1 MTQVEEISL
10 STKSREVA
18 MKTASQY
25 RARASLCRQM
35 AVYDPDKSWQLLSEA
50 ARWEHLA
57 EAEIFDRFQDCNAI
71 FSKGQS
77 VNELAA

>member
-1 MTQVEEISL
+1 
-10 STKSREVA
+10 
-18 MKTASQY
+18 MKNASQY
-25 RARASLCRQM
+25 RARASLYRQM
-35 AVYDPDKSWQLLSEA
+35 AVYDPGKSWHLLNEA

-57 EAEIFDRFQDCNAI
+57 EAEIFDHFQECNAI

>member
-1 MTQVEEISL
+1 
-10 STKSREVA
+10 

-25 RARASLCRQM
+25 RARASLCRQT

-57 EAEIFDRFQDCNAI
+57 EAEIFDHFKHCNAI
-71 FSKGQS
+71 FSKGRS
-77 VNELAA
+77 VNELAT

>member
-1 MTQVEEISL
+1 
-10 STKSREVA
+10 
-18 MKTASQY
+18 MKTASQC

-50 ARWEHLA
+50 ARFEHLA
-57 EAEIFDRFQDCNAI
+57 EADIVDHFQDCNAI

-77 VNELAA
+77 VTELAA